1 MGFKL
6 IINLMVYLLCV
17 NSVFAAATPSDYFV
31 GTLGTQKTVTVN
43 PSGITASTI
52 TPSTGALVTTLTPS
66 FFMTTNSN
74 SSQSLTFSA
83 TTNTQTSTENAI
95 FNVST
100 NKYIILTNSL
110 HLPPVTSITDIK
122 GGSSNPINNPNAIA
136 YSINDPAT
144 ATGLTVNYNTT
155 NKNWDLVL
163 SKKGQTATS
172 VTIQSGSPLTN
183 TYNYTDS
190 AGPYYAT
197 IILTFN

>member
-6 IINLMVYLLCV
+6 IVNLMVYLLCV

-43 PSGITASTI
+43 PSGVTTSTI
-52 TPSTGALVTTLTPS
+52 TPSTGNLVTTLTPS
-66 FFMTTNSN
+66 FYMTTNSN

-83 TTNTQTSTENAI
+83 TTNTQTTTENAI

-110 HLPPVTSITDIK
+110 NLPPVSSITDIK
-122 GGSSNPINNPNAIA
+122 SGSPNPTNNPNAIA
-136 YSINDPAT
+136 YPINDPAT
-144 ATGLTVNYNTT
+144 ATGLTVNYNST

-172 VTIQSGSPLTN
+172 ATIPSGSPLAN